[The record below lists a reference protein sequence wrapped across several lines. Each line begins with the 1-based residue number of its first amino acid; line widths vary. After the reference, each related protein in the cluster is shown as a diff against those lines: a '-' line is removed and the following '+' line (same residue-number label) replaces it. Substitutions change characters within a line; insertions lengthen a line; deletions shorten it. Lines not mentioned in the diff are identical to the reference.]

1 MTLTNRRS
9 AMKFAL
15 AVLSFTAVLA
25 AAPDP
30 VQAQPAF
37 PGKPVRI
44 LTPFPPGSGPDAA
57 LRLVAEALGR
67 KWGQAVVVENK
78 AGGNGFIAI
87 STFKQ
92 AAAAA
97 DGYQLI
103 QLDNNHVTTHP
114 HTFSKLPFD
123 AEKDFT
129 PLSMILRTSF
139 FVAVAADSPYK
150 TLDDIIAAARAQ
162 PGKINYGSWFVGS
175 PGHMGALKLES
186 IANVKMTHVPFRD
199 FGQLYAAVANK
210 EVDWAL
216 GSVASAGGLER
227 AGKLR
232 FIALA
237 AAKRD
242 PLYPDVP
249 STAENAATR
258 GFEIKGWTG
267 LYGPRGLPDALRD
280 QIAASIAEALATPE
294 VAERYRTLGFETPT
308 YSPTELGALIR
319 RESSEWAVV
328 IKAANL
334 KLD

>member
-1 MTLTNRRS
+1 MNMMKTRPP
-9 AMKFAL
+9 AMKAML
-15 AVLSFTAVLA
+15 TLLGLTAAMLLPVLPA
-25 AAPDP
+25 
-30 VQAQPAF
+30 QAQGF
-37 PGKPVRI
+37 PTKPVRI

-57 LRLVAEALGR
+57 LRLVADSLSR
-67 KWGQAVVVENK
+67 KWGQPVVVENK

-87 STFKQ
+87 TSFKQ
-92 AAAAA
+92 SAGT

-129 PLSMILRTSF
+129 PLSMILRTNF

-150 TLDDIIAAARAQ
+150 TLDDIIAAARAN

-186 IANVKMTHVPFRD
+186 MVDVKMTHVPFRD

-216 GSVASAGGLER
+216 GSIASAGGLER

-237 AAKRD
+237 APKRD
-242 PLYPDVP
+242 PLYPNVP
-249 STAENAATR
+249 STAESVSSK

-267 LYGPRGLPDALRD
+267 LYGPRGLPEALRD
-280 QIAASIAEALATPE
+280 QLAANIAEAVAAPE
-294 VAERYRTLGFETPT
+294 VMERYRTLGFETPT
-308 YSPTELGALIR
+308 YSPLELSALIR

-328 IKAANL
+328 IKKANL

>member
-1 MTLTNRRS
+1 
-9 AMKFAL
+9 
-15 AVLSFTAVLA
+15 
-25 AAPDP
+25 
-30 VQAQPAF
+30 
-37 PGKPVRI
+37 
-44 LTPFPPGSGPDAA
+44 
-57 LRLVAEALGR
+57 LRLVADSLSR
-67 KWGQAVVVENK
+67 KWGQPVVVENK

-87 STFKQ
+87 SSFKQ
-92 AAAAA
+92 GAGS

-123 AEKDFT
+123 PEKDFT
-129 PLSMILRTSF
+129 PLSMILRTNF

-150 TLDDIIAAARAQ
+150 TLDDIVAAARAQ

-186 IANVKMTHVPFRD
+186 MMGVKMTHVPFRD

-237 AAKRD
+237 APKRD
-242 PLYPDVP
+242 ALYPNVP
-249 STAENAATR
+249 STAESASTK
-258 GFEIKGWTG
+258 GFEVKGWTG
-267 LYGPRGLPDALRD
+267 LYGPRGLPEALRD
-280 QIAASIAEALATPE
+280 QLAANIAEALAAPE
-294 VAERYRTLGFETPT
+294 VLERYRTLGFETPT
-308 YSPTELGALIR
+308 YSPPELAALIR
-319 RESSEWAVV
+319 RESGEWAVV
-328 IKAANL
+328 IKTANL